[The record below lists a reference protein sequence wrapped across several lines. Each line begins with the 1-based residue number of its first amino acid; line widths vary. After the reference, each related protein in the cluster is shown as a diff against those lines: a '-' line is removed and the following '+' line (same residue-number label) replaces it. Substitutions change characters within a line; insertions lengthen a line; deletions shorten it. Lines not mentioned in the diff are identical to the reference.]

1 MKRLLAAAALLLSCG
16 SAPAQD
22 ASIIACPLTDV
33 PAVGLA
39 NLPGGWWTNNGG
51 TNSFLK
57 FAAAAGV
64 TEATIIAAD
73 GARILVCRY
82 GTVGTLM
89 RLAPPN
95 ANCLPTSGGFI
106 CGFGA

>member
-1 MKRLLAAAALLLSCG
+1 MRRLLVAAMLLLSCG
-16 SAPAQD
+16 SALAQETD
-22 ASIIACPLTDV
+22 VIACPLGDT

-57 FAAAAGV
+57 LAAAFGV
-64 TEATIIAAD
+64 TEATIVVAD
-73 GARILVCRY
+73 GGSILVCRY
-82 GTVGTLM
+82 GPVGTLM

-95 ANCLPTSGGFI
+95 ANCLPTSAGFQ
-106 CGFGA
+106 CGAAG